1 MTRFLY
7 LFVAC
12 HECSSI
18 AASYSNHRCSSLDEL
33 IEPLRVH
40 LLPKLADDLVIGI
53 LGGVSKRLEAA
64 IRKSKFTPLG
74 AISLDSDIRYLM
86 NFAKDRI
93 DSPELKSNVT
103 LCKACPPLARLNQ
116 ITLLMN
122 VDDLEDALD
131 LISVSKRKGN
141 WDLKL
146 DDAKLLLGLRVDFEG
161 DKVNDLLNPNDEE

>member
-1 MTRFLY
+1 MF
-7 LFVAC
+7 
-12 HECSSI
+12 
-18 AASYSNHRCSSLDEL
+18 HRPIINTPS
-33 IEPLRVH
+33 R
-40 LLPKLADDLVIGI
+40 LPT
-53 LGGVSKRLEAA
+53 
-64 IRKSKFTPLG
+64 RKSSFTPLG

-86 NFAKDRI
+86 NFVKDRM

-116 ITLLMN
+116 ITVLLN

-146 DDAKLLLGLRVDFEG
+146 DDVKTLLSLRVDFEG
-161 DKVNDLLNPNDEE
+161 SKVNDLLQIDDE

>member
-1 MTRFLY
+1 M
-7 LFVAC
+7 
-12 HECSSI
+12 
-18 AASYSNHRCSSLDEL
+18 DEV

-40 LLPKLADDLVIGI
+40 LLPKLSDDFVIGI
-53 LGGVSKRLEAA
+53 MGGVSKRLEAA

-103 LCKACPPLARLNQ
+103 LCKACPPLSRLNQ
-116 ITLLMN
+116 ISLLMN
-122 VDDLEDALD
+122 VEDLEDALD
-131 LISVSKRKGN
+131 LISVSKRKGQ

-146 DDAKLLLGLRVDFEG
+146 DDAKTLLSLRTDFEG
-161 DKVNDLLNPNDEE
+161 AKVNDLLEVDDE